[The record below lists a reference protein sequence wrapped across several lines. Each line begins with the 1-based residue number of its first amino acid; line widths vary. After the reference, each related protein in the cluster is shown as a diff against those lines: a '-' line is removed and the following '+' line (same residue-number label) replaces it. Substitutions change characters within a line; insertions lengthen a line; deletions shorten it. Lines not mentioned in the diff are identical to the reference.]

1 MQSAVATERSL
12 LRELL
17 QPVVIVSAL
26 GYFVD
31 IYDLTL
37 FMTVRD
43 ESLRDLGL
51 GHLIK
56 GGAWY
61 HDLMSW
67 QMAGMLLGGILFGML
82 GDRLGRLATLFGS
95 ILLYSLANLANA
107 YVATFEG
114 YAALRFISGIGLAGE
129 LGGCIALVAETLS
142 RERRGYGTALVAAV
156 GVMGAV
162 AAGLMA
168 EVVHWRT
175 NYIIG
180 GVLGLCLLVLRI
192 GVRESALFHKA
203 RDTHEPGAVSRGNFF
218 ALFNQRDRLLRY
230 LCCVGIGLPT
240 WYTIGILVQRASSH
254 FAPAFHIEGAVITS
268 RAVALFYLGLTFGDL
283 ASGAISQVLRSRR
296 KAVAGFLVASLAC
309 AALYLFGSEGWTNTQ
324 LYVLIFVMGL
334 GMGYWA
340 LFVTIAAEQFGTNL
354 RATAATSVPNF
365 ARGSL
370 ILLTAAFTWLNGQYS
385 APTAAIVLG
394 VACFTVAGVSLLCLR
409 ETFGIDLDYLE
420 RD

>member
-1 MQSAVATERSL
+1 MHPVAPGERSL

-17 QPVVIVSAL
+17 QPIVIVGAL

-43 ESLRDLGL
+43 ASLRDLGL
-51 GHLIK
+51 EHLIK
-56 GGAWY
+56 NGAWY

-67 QMAGMLLGGILFGML
+67 QMAGMLLGGILFGVL
-82 GDRLGRLATLFGS
+82 GDRLGRLTTLFGS
-95 ILLYSLANLANA
+95 ILLYSVANLANA
-107 YVATFEG
+107 YVGSFEG

-156 GVMGAV
+156 GVLGAV
-162 AAGLMA
+162 AAAAMA

-180 GVLGLCLLVLRI
+180 GVLGLSLLVLRI
-192 GVRESALFHKA
+192 GVRESALFEKGRTDNDPSAVA
-203 RDTHEPGAVSRGNFF
+203 RGHFF
-218 ALFNQRDRLLRY
+218 ALFTRRDRVLRY

-240 WYTIGILVQRASSH
+240 WYTIGILVQRSASH
-254 FAPAFHIEGAVITS
+254 FAPAFHIDGAVVTS

-283 ASGAISQVLRSRR
+283 GSGVISQWLRSRR
-296 KAVAGFLVASLAC
+296 RTVAGFLLVSLVC
-309 AALYLFGSEGWTNTQ
+309 AAIYLFGSDGWTNTR
-324 LYVLIFVMGL
+324 LYALIFVMGL

-354 RATAATSVPNF
+354 RATAATSIPNF
-365 ARGSL
+365 TRGSL
-370 ILLTAAFTWLNGQYS
+370 ILLTAAFTWLNARLDAPS
-385 APTAAIVLG
+385 AATILG
-394 VACFTVAGVSLLCLR
+394 VACFALAGLSLVGLR
-409 ETFGIDLDYLE
+409 ETFGTDLDYLE

>member
-1 MQSAVATERSL
+1 MQARLPTGRTLSQ
-12 LRELL
+12 ELL
-17 QPVVIVSAL
+17 QPIVIVGAL

-43 ESLRDLGL
+43 QSLGELGL

-67 QMAGMLLGGILFGML
+67 QMAGMLAGGILFGVL
-82 GDRLGRLATLFGS
+82 GDRFGRLTTLFGS

-107 YVATFEG
+107 FVWNFES
-114 YAALRFISGIGLAGE
+114 YACLRLVSGVGLAGE
-129 LGGCIALVAETLS
+129 LGGCIALVSETLS
-142 RERRGYGTALVAAV
+142 RERRGWGTTLIAAV
-156 GVMGAV
+156 GVLGAV

-180 GVLGLCLLVLRI
+180 GVLGLALLVLRV
-192 GVRESALFHKA
+192 GVSESAIFRKA
-203 RDTHEPGAVSRGNFF
+203 CCVDQAGTVARGDFI
-218 ALFNQRDRLLRY
+218 ALFSGRDRLLRY

-240 WYTIGILVQRASSH
+240 WYTIGILVQRSASH
-254 FAPAFHIEGAVITS
+254 FAPAFHIDGAVVTS
-268 RAVALFYLGLTFGDL
+268 RAVAIFYVGLTFGDL
-283 ASGAISQVLRSRR
+283 ASGAVSQWLRSRR
-296 KAVAGFLVASLAC
+296 LAVAAFLLASLGC
-309 AALYLFGSEGWTNTQ
+309 TALFLFGSEGWTSGQ
-324 LYVLIFVMGL
+324 LYALIFAMGL

-370 ILLTAAFTWLNGQYS
+370 IPLTAAFGWLSGHLAAPMAATWLG
-385 APTAAIVLG
+385 L
-394 VACFTVAGVSLLCLR
+394 ACFALAGLALLGLR
-409 ETFGIDLDYLE
+409 ETFGTDLDYLE

>member
-1 MQSAVATERSL
+1 M
-12 LRELL
+12 
-17 QPVVIVSAL
+17 
-26 GYFVD
+26 
-31 IYDLTL
+31 
-37 FMTVRD
+37 
-43 ESLRDLGL
+43 
-51 GHLIK
+51 
-56 GGAWY
+56 
-61 HDLMSW
+61 
-67 QMAGMLLGGILFGML
+67 
-82 GDRLGRLATLFGS
+82 
-95 ILLYSLANLANA
+95 
-107 YVATFEG
+107 
-114 YAALRFISGIGLAGE
+114 
-129 LGGCIALVAETLS
+129 
-142 RERRGYGTALVAAV
+142 
-156 GVMGAV
+156 
-162 AAGLMA
+162 
-168 EVVHWRT
+168 
-175 NYIIG
+175 
-180 GVLGLCLLVLRI
+180 
-192 GVRESALFHKA
+192 
-203 RDTHEPGAVSRGNFF
+203 
-218 ALFNQRDRLLRY
+218 
-230 LCCVGIGLPT
+230 
-240 WYTIGILVQRASSH
+240 
-254 FAPAFHIEGAVITS
+254 ITS

-394 VACFTVAGVSLLCLR
+394 VTCFAVAGVSLLCLR

>member
-1 MQSAVATERSL
+1 MQPAVATERSL
-12 LRELL
+12 MRELL

-51 GHLIK
+51 EHLIK

-162 AAGLMA
+162 AAGAMA

-180 GVLGLCLLVLRI
+180 GVLGLSLLVLRI

-203 RDTHEPGAVSRGNFF
+203 RDVHAPGAVSRGNFF
-218 ALFNQRDRLLRY
+218 ALFNQRNRLLRY

-254 FAPAFHIEGAVITS
+254 FAPAFNIEGAVITS

-296 KAVAGFLVASLAC
+296 KAVAGFLVVSLAC
-309 AALYLFGSEGWTNTQ
+309 AALYLFSSEGWTNTQ
-324 LYVLIFVMGL
+324 LY
-334 GMGYWA
+334 A
-340 LFVTIAAEQFGTNL
+340 LMC
-354 RATAATSVPNF
+354 
-365 ARGSL
+365 
-370 ILLTAAFTWLNGQYS
+370 
-385 APTAAIVLG
+385 VLG
-394 VACFTVAGVSLLCLR
+394 FGV
-409 ETFGIDLDYLE
+409 G
-420 RD
+420 

>member
-1 MQSAVATERSL
+1 MQPAVANERSL

-17 QPVVIVSAL
+17 HPIVIVGAL

-43 ESLRDLGL
+43 QSLSELGL

-67 QMAGMLLGGILFGML
+67 QMAGMLLGGILFGVL

-95 ILLYSLANLANA
+95 ILLYSLANLGNA
-107 YVATFEG
+107 FVHTFEA
-114 YAALRFISGIGLAGE
+114 YAAWRFVAGIGLAGE

-142 RERRGYGTALVAAV
+142 KERRGYGTTLVAAV

-162 AAGLMA
+162 TAGAMA

-180 GVLGLCLLVLRI
+180 GVLGLSLLVLRI

-203 RDTHEPGAVSRGNFF
+203 RDNHELGTVSRGNFF
-218 ALFNQRDRLLRY
+218 ALFNQRNRLLRY

-240 WYTIGILVQRASSH
+240 WYTLGILVQRASSH
-254 FAPAFHIEGAVITS
+254 FAPVFHIQGEIITS
-268 RAVALFYLGLTFGDL
+268 RAITIFYLGLTFGDL
-283 ASGAISQVLRSRR
+283 GSGAISQALRSRR
-296 KAVAGFLVASLAC
+296 KVVAGFLIVSLGC
-309 AALYLFGSEGWTNTQ
+309 AALYLFGSDGWTNTQ
-324 LYVLIFVMGL
+324 LYALIFVMGL

-340 LFVTIAAEQFGTNL
+340 LFITISSEQFGTNL
-354 RATAATSVPNF
+354 RATAATSIPNF
-365 ARGSL
+365 VRGSL
-370 ILLTAAFTWLNGQYS
+370 ILLTAAFTWLNTQYS

-394 VACFTVAGVSLLCLR
+394 FTCFAIAGVSLLCLR

>member
-1 MQSAVATERSL
+1 MNPAVATEHSL
-12 LRELL
+12 IDELL
-17 QPVVIVSAL
+17 HPIVIVGAL

-43 ESLRDLGL
+43 QSLRDLGL
-51 GHLIK
+51 EYLIK

-61 HDLMSW
+61 QDLMSW
-67 QMAGMLLGGILFGML
+67 QMAGMLIGGILFGML

-107 YVATFEG
+107 YVGSFEG

-162 AAGLMA
+162 AAGAMA

-192 GVRESALFHKA
+192 GIRESALFYKA
-203 RDTHEPGAVSRGNFF
+203 RATHEPGTVSRGNFF
-218 ALFNQRDRLLRY
+218 ALFSQRDRLIRY

-240 WYTIGILVQRASSH
+240 WFTIGILVQRASSH

-283 ASGAISQVLRSRR
+283 GSGAISQALRSRR
-296 KAVAGFLVASLAC
+296 RTVAGFLAVSLLC
-309 AALYLFGSEGWTNTQ
+309 AALYLFGSEGWTNNQ
-324 LYVLIFVMGL
+324 LYALIFVMGL

-370 ILLTAAFTWLNGQYS
+370 ILLTAAFTWLNGRYS

-394 VACFTVAGVSLLCLR
+394 VACFFLAGISLLRLR

-420 RD
+420 RE